1 MIVAL
6 TSGRPL
12 IAPWLFE
19 KADAVL
25 ATWYLGS
32 EAGAAL
38 GDILAGHANPSGKL
52 PVSWPYDAGQIPIY
66 YAQRPSGRPAKADEH
81 DTSKY
86 LDAPVEPQFGFGH
99 GLSFT
104 RFVYGEP
111 RASSEIIRQGDSF
124 FVEAD
129 ITNEGAVE
137 GEETAFLFIRDPVA
151 SVARPLLELKGVA
164 KMSLAPGQSGAV
176 RFELTSDDLSFPGN
190 DGEPR
195 LEGGEVQ
202 ILVGPSSSRTML
214 KSCRVHVS
222 RDRSRDDRSE

>member
-1 MIVAL
+1 MRFLQPGFWA
-6 TSGRPL
+6 RRQ
-12 IAPWLFE
+12 APRSATYWLDTRTQ
-19 KADAVL
+19 A
-25 ATWYLGS
+25 GS
-32 EAGAAL
+32 FQYRG
-38 GDILAGHANPSGKL
+38 PTT
-52 PVSWPYDAGQIPIY
+52 PGQIPIF
-66 YAQRPSGRPAKADEH
+66 YAQRPSGRPAKADDH

-86 LDAPVEPQFGFGH
+86 LDVPVEPQFVFGH

-111 RASSEIIRQGDSF
+111 RASSEIVRQGDSF

-164 KMSLAPGQSGAV
+164 KISLAPGQSGTV

-195 LEGGEVQ
+195 LEGGEVR
-202 ILVGPSSSRTML
+202 ILVGPSSGRTTL

-222 RDRSRDDRSE
+222 RDRSCGE

>member
-1 MIVAL
+1 VIVAL

-25 ATWYLGS
+25 ATWFLGS
-32 EAGAAL
+32 EAGVAL
-38 GDILAGHANPSGKL
+38 ADILTGRANPSGKL
-52 PVSWPYDAGQIPIY
+52 PLSWPYDAGQIPIF
-66 YAQRPSGRPAKADEH
+66 YAQRPSGRPAKANEH

-86 LDAPVEPQFGFGH
+86 LDVPVEPQFGFGH

-104 RFVYGEP
+104 RFVHGEP
-111 RASSEIIRQGDSF
+111 RASSEIVRPGDSF

-129 ITNEGAVE
+129 ITNEGSVE

-164 KMSLAPGQSGAV
+164 KISLAPGRSGTV
-176 RFELTSDDLSFPGN
+176 RFELTPDNLSFPGN

-202 ILVGPSSSRTML
+202 ILVGPNSDRATL
-214 KSCRVHVS
+214 KSCRVHVL
-222 RDRSRDDRSE
+222 RERSCDAHSE